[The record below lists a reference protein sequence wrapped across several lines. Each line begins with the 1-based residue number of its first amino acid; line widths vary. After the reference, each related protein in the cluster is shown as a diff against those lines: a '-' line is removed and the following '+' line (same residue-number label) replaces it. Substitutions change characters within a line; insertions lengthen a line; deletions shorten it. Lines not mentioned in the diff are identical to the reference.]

1 MDVHLPFSVRA
12 RHDRLVS
19 VEVRICTEMSA
30 SRQNCSSEGLAEW
43 IVPCAFVGTNPENEA
58 QPKVNECIALITPV
72 EVHGETSSSPHQLHG
87 QPDRKARRPGSAT
100 LMCEYPSDA
109 IS

>member
-1 MDVHLPFSVRA
+1 MATS
-12 RHDRLVS
+12 
-19 VEVRICTEMSA
+19 
-30 SRQNCSSEGLAEW
+30 
-43 IVPCAFVGTNPENEA
+43 AFVGTNPENEA

-109 IS
+109 ISHIVGGLRRVTGPDV